1 MEAMLLHAKLK
12 ELKREL
18 RKEEFMRIRGA
29 FQLKKNHR
37 LKYPT
42 EEICA
47 RWCPEGLPRQSLR
60 ASGQSSR
67 PSPPVPLRR
76 SSCARPAASSAPVR
90 PSTATRTAAAV
101 CTSPR
106 AASSAYGCSL

>member
-1 MEAMLLHAKLK
+1 MLLHAKLK

-47 RWCPEGLPRQSLR
+47 RWCPEGLPRQKR
-60 ASGQSSR
+60 
-67 PSPPVPLRR
+67 
-76 SSCARPAASSAPVR
+76 
-90 PSTATRTAAAV
+90 
-101 CTSPR
+101 
-106 AASSAYGCSL
+106 